1 MYKNAK
7 RLGEEKINKLLFSFS
22 LPAIIGA
29 LVNSFYA
36 LIDRIFV
43 GQFVGKEAFAGVG
56 ITFPIGLVLMAFGM
70 LIGIGTTAR
79 VSIKLGEQKPDEAEQ
94 ILGNAFTLQLLFSF
108 VLAAVGLFFLDD
120 LLYLFGASA
129 EILPYAKQFI
139 SIILIAA
146 IFQFVGFGLNGIIAA
161 EGNPRLSMLTMI
173 LNAGINIVLLIL
185 FIRVLKWG
193 VAGSA
198 LATLIAQAVSA
209 TWVVGFLRSKKSM
222 LKLRLKNMP
231 LKKEIVLG
239 IFSIGMSP
247 FAMQIAASLV
257 MAVLN
262 KRLTQ
267 YGGDAAIGAM
277 NAIFGT
283 TIFMIMPIIGI
294 SQGAQP
300 IIGYNYGA
308 KLYKRVKKT
317 LKAAILVA
325 TIYAVC
331 VSVLMQSM
339 PHFFI
344 QLFTSD
350 PEIVAIGTH
359 GIRIYTMM
367 LWVIGF
373 QIISANFF
381 LSIGKA
387 WISLLMNMLRQVI
400 ILIPLLIILPPI
412 FDLNGVW
419 VAVPISD
426 ITAALVTAI
435 FVVIE
440 IRKLDEAH
448 AIVCAQKEIPDL
460 YCAENLP
467 EAEASE
473 FVP

>member
-1 MYKNAK
+1 MYSNAK
-7 RLGEEKINKLLFSFS
+7 RLGEENINKLLFSFS

-43 GQFVGKEAFAGVG
+43 GQFVGKEAFEGVG
-56 ITFPIGLVLMAFGM
+56 ITFPIALVLMAFGM

-79 VSIKLGEQKPDEAEQ
+79 VSIKLGEQKKDEAEQ
-94 ILGNAFTLQLLFSF
+94 ILGNAFTLQLIFSF
-108 VLAAVGLFFLDD
+108 VLSSVCLFFLDD
-120 LLYLFGASA
+120 LLYFFGASA

-139 SIILIAA
+139 SIILLAA
-146 IFQFVGFGLNGIIAA
+146 VFQFVGFGLNGILAA
-161 EGNPRLSMLTMI
+161 EGHPRLSMLTMI

-198 LATLIAQAVSA
+198 LATLIAQAVA
-209 TWVVGFLRSKKSM
+209 AAWVLGFLRSKKSM
-222 LKLRLKNMP
+222 LKLRVKNMA
-231 LKKEIVLG
+231 LKKEIILG

-247 FAMQIAASLV
+247 FAMQIAAGLV

-262 KRLTQ
+262 RRLTQ

-277 NAIFGT
+277 NAMFGT
-283 TIFMIMPIIGI
+283 TIFMVMPLIGI

-308 KLYKRVKKT
+308 RLYKRVKKT
-317 LKAAILVA
+317 LKAAIVVA
-325 TIYAVC
+325 TIHAVT
-331 VSVLMQSM
+331 VFVLMQSI

-344 QLFTSD
+344 QLFTND
-350 PEIVAIGTH
+350 PEIVTIGTH
-359 GIRIYTMM
+359 GIRIYT
-367 LWVIGF
+367 LLLPVIGF

-387 WISLLMNMLRQVI
+387 WVSLLMNMLRQVI
-400 ILIPLLIILPPI
+400 ILIPLLIILPPF
-412 FDLNGVW
+412 FDLDGIW
-419 VAVPISD
+419 MSVPISD
-426 ITAALVTAI
+426 LSAAMLTAV
-435 FVVIE
+435 FVIIE
-440 IRKLDEAH
+440 IRRLDEAH
-448 AIVCAQKEIPDL
+448 AIICAQQEIPDL